1 MIKKVRKAVFPVA
14 GLGTRFLPATKAM
27 PKEMLPVVDKPL
39 IQYAVEEA
47 IAAGIEE
54 IIFVTGRGKS
64 ALEDHFDQSYEL
76 EHVLDQKGK
85 HDMLETLSNILPKNV
100 RVTYTRQGEPL
111 GLGHAISCA
120 SSIVGNEPFAV
131 LLADDVFSG
140 DTPCLKQ
147 MVDAYN
153 DVGGNML
160 AIMDVENEDVSKYG
174 ILDPG
179 TNSGKTIEAKGL
191 VEKPSV
197 ETAPSNLAICGRYI
211 LQPEVFDHLAHK
223 NIGTGGEIQL
233 TDSIEK
239 LIETQTVHGY
249 RFEGA
254 RFDCGDKFGWLT
266 ANIMFALEREGLK
279 PRLENFLSQLHSD
292 KA

>member
-160 AIMDVENEDVSKYG
+160 AIMDVENEHVSKYG

-179 TNSGKTIEAKGL
+179 ANSGKTIEAKGL

-249 RFEGA
+249 RFEGD

-266 ANIMFALEREGLK
+266 ANIMFALERDGLK
-279 PRLENFLSQLHSD
+279 PRLENFLNQLHSG
-292 KA
+292 KT